1 MLLLT
6 HPILECSLRDLTFEQ
21 KKICPPWNWKLTLL
35 ALQWLRCLS
44 FEVAL
49 LIIRVK
55 ENDNAFVRDIGLDA
69 SLFSASDKRSHMEY
83 WNLTKHNFFRQ
94 TSLPLCHCWKCNCI
108 ALLLVW
114 KGFHHRWCALL
125 IGPWVGNT
133 SKLLCKFE
141 KGIVSSS
148 CNESSVEIAAWQAYL
163 VFYIDFTASKK
174 SIQKRRKECSR
185 GLFVLKERCVLKS
198 EVSFSRNVQNRNIF
212 CFS

>member
-35 ALQWLRCLS
+35 AMQWLRCLS

-94 TSLPLCHCWKCNCI
+94 TSLPLCHCFES
-108 ALLLVW
+108 ATVLLCCLYG
-114 KGFHHRWCALL
+114 KGFITGGVHCWLALEWETQVNFSASL
-125 IGPWVGNT
+125 RKVLFPRHAM
-133 SKLLCKFE
+133 KA
-141 KGIVSSS
+141 VSRLRLGKH
-148 CNESSVEIAAWQAYL
+148 I
-163 VFYIDFTASKK
+163 
-174 SIQKRRKECSR
+174 
-185 GLFVLKERCVLKS
+185 
-198 EVSFSRNVQNRNIF
+198 
-212 CFS
+212 